1 MAEPDSSPS
10 SLATEDDTLTPNVAG
25 CPAEVGEAAAP
36 PAEQEVHHVRHT
48 HEGAHY
54 LDLLAGIHRTLQPAT
69 YLEIGTYTGDSL
81 KLASCT
87 SIAIDTAFQVTS
99 DIIGAK
105 PVLMA
110 FQTSSDAFFR
120 DHDVDA
126 IMPRGIDLAFLDGLH
141 LFEFLLRDFINVEA
155 HTNWRSAIVLHDCL
169 PPNIE
174 IAERDYRPHLRKDD
188 LWRIYWTGDVWKLVP
203 VLQKYRPDLQ
213 LTFFDAPPS
222 GLVMVTGL
230 DRTNTVLRDHYRA
243 ILEEY
248 RGKEFDEASY
258 RAYYDGLTLTRS
270 GGLLEG
276 TSLSE
281 FF

>member
-1 MAEPDSSPS
+1 MADIDQTSVSSAEGKDP
-10 SLATEDDTLTPNVAG
+10 LMQGNAEAEDVADATVE
-25 CPAEVGEAAAP
+25 EVR
-36 PAEQEVHHVRHT
+36 HVRHT

-54 LDLLAGIHRTLQPAT
+54 LDLLAAFHRTFQPST
-69 YLEIGTYTGDSL
+69 YLEIGTHTGSSL

-87 SIAIDTAFQVTS
+87 SIAIDPAFQVNS

-105 PVLMA
+105 PIMMT
-110 FQTSSDAFFR
+110 FQMTSDTFFR
-120 DHDVDA
+120 DHDVNA
-126 IMPRGIDLAFLDGLH
+126 LMPTGVDLAFLDGLH
-141 LFEFLLRDFINVEA
+141 LFEALLRDFINVEA
-155 HTNWRSAIVLHDCL
+155 HTNWRSVIVLHDCL

-203 VLQKYRPDLQ
+203 VLRKYRPDLQ

-230 DRTNTVLRDHYRA
+230 DRMNTTLRKQYRV
-243 ILEEY
+243 IQDEY
-248 RGKEFDEASY
+248 RGQELDEASY
-258 RAYYDGLTLTRS
+258 RAYYDSLTLTPS
-270 GGLLEG
+270 SSLLEG
-276 TSLSE
+276 TALSE